1 MHSSACQGFTHDKVM
16 AKVRRSDMN
25 FAQAIAA
32 NAFTIIGLGSV
43 DFPAFFRVLEKNN
56 YSEWMVVEQDVTF
69 GATVVPPVESVA
81 ASLKYLLQASA
92 GWTCYSEK
100 FRA

>member
-1 MHSSACQGFTHDKVM
+1 M

-32 NAFTIIGLGSV
+32 NAFTIIGQGSV

-56 YSEWMVVEQDVTF
+56 YSGWRVVEQDVTF